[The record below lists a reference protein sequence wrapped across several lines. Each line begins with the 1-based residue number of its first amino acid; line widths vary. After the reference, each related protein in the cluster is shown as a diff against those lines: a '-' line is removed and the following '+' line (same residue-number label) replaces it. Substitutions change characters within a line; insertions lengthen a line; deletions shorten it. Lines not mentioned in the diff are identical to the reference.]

1 MFTQFIC
8 KENYDDIETK
18 RAKCKKSQIG
28 YIRRI
33 VYLCCDM
40 LWKNGNTKQIIKMVA
55 KIRSCFIMT
64 KDLFFV
70 CLNSVN
76 MFSFALGYVCRRKE
90 VGFVQKA
97 TSKVPWRD

>member
-1 MFTQFIC
+1 
-8 KENYDDIETK
+8 
-18 RAKCKKSQIG
+18 
-28 YIRRI
+28 
-33 VYLCCDM
+33 
-40 LWKNGNTKQIIKMVA
+40 MVA
-55 KIRSCFIMT
+55 KSRPLFIMT

-97 TSKVPWRD
+97 TSKVP

>member
-1 MFTQFIC
+1 MLILKQNLQNVRNPKQGIYIDVY
-8 KENYDDIETK
+8 ESNYL
-18 RAKCKKSQIG
+18 
-28 YIRRI
+28 Y
-33 VYLCCDM
+33 CDM
-40 LWKNGNTKQIIKMVA
+40 LFKNGSTKQIIKMLG
-55 KIRSCFIMT
+55 KSRLLFIMT

-97 TSKVPWRD
+97 TSKVP